1 MSIVANV
8 AFTLF
13 TVFLGAVI
21 FVSKVFVRLGIVLG
35 RGNVIGGVGL
45 VLALI
50 GFTIEIS
57 KMVFS

>member
-1 MSIVANV
+1 MMLSTSNNHADADAGGEV
-8 AFTLF
+8 
-13 TVFLGAVI
+13 
-21 FVSKVFVRLGIVLG
+21 
-35 RGNVIGGVGL
+35 NVIGGVGL